1 MRAPY
6 KSAKT
11 IVLHNKLSFAKT
23 MLCTLVIACL
33 LLVVF
38 CQGIALWKLLQ
49 RLREAQRTIECETQK
64 RRRVEERLQEIEAN
78 TLYILRTHPDGE
90 GENLSMQTVRARKK
104 RLNELYVN
112 PTELHRLMHAA
123 RGAIT
128 MTVTELAT

>member
-11 IVLHNKLSFAKT
+11 IVLHTNHFAKT

-38 CQGIALWKLLQ
+38 CQGIALRKLLQ

-64 RRRVEERLQEIEAN
+64 RRRVEARLQEIEAN
-78 TLYILRTHPDGE
+78 TLYILRTHPKGV
-90 GENLSMQTVRARKK
+90 GKNRSLQKVCAM
-104 RLNELYVN
+104 NELPGALYVN
-112 PTELHRLMHAA
+112 ATELHRLVHEA
-123 RGAIT
+123 RGPIT
-128 MTVTELAT
+128 MTVTQRAT

>member
-11 IVLHNKLSFAKT
+11 IVLHTNHFAKT

-90 GENLSMQTVRARKK
+90 GENRSLHLVCARKK
-104 RLNELYVN
+104 RPGALYVS
-112 PTELHRLMHAA
+112 THMLDQLVHAA

-128 MTVTELAT
+128 MIVTELAT